1 MLPPE
6 IKCTNKVKEKADYK
20 IPINNFMDFSRMQGK
35 IQLQRN
41 EDMTLVYINQIIWT
55 LNFEDQ

>member
-20 IPINNFMDFSRMQGK
+20 IPINNFMDFYN
-35 IQLQRN
+35 IPIF
-41 EDMTLVYINQIIWT
+41 T
-55 LNFEDQ
+55 